1 MNRQQRREQR
11 RQRHQRRRRAIAQ
24 TQLTQ
29 TFPQPQFVE
38 TRMMPISEIDFSRYE
53 GLPQVQEVAGLPVE
67 DFIVQFRQQLA
78 ESGNPVWDTNTTE
91 LGFGFPPDH
100 LREIYN
106 SPLATSMI
114 HEDEFI
120 PHPCVFCGVQIDSIH
135 HSGNPFPI
143 FGSRP
148 DETHAMNQNG
158 TERPLRC
165 CSSCDLE
172 IVIPTRMES
181 YRAQDAA

>member
-11 RQRHQRRRRAIAQ
+11 RQRHQRRRGARAQ

-29 TFPQPQFVE
+29 TLPQPQFVE
-38 TRMMPISEIDFSRYE
+38 TRMVPISEVDWSGYE
-53 GLPQVQEVAGLPVE
+53 RLTQVHEVAGLPVE

-78 ESGNPVWDTNTTE
+78 ESGNRVWETNTTE
-91 LGFGFPPDH
+91 LGFGFPRQME
-100 LREIYN
+100 REIYN
-106 SPLATSMI
+106 SPDVPTMI
-114 HEDEFI
+114 HENEFI
-120 PHPCVFCGVQIDSIH
+120 PHPCVFCGVQIDSVH

-148 DETHAMNQNG
+148 EETHAVAQNG

-165 CSSCDLE
+165 CSSCDVE
-172 IVIPTRMES
+172 IVMPTRMES
-181 YRAQDAA
+181 FRAQDAA